1 MRNCGFALKA
11 QHRIPYSNRM
21 TKDNQNRAAELLA
34 AYTVGDSDVRPWGS
48 YTVVAVGINEND
60 EEFCEKEIVVSPQQ
74 ILSLQSH
81 DHRREHW
88 IVKQGTLTV
97 VLDGE
102 RLTLKKGE
110 SVRIPLKGVHC
121 MANLGSGDVVVKE
134 IQSGICREED
144 IRRYFDAYGRGT
156 EAADDE
162 KTKAS
167 LAVYKE
173 ILDELKKG

>member
-1 MRNCGFALKA
+1 MNDCALKA
-11 QHRIPYSNRM
+11 GTGFPYSNHM
-21 TKDNQNRAAELLA
+21 TKDNQNRGAELLA

-60 EEFCEKEIVVSPQQ
+60 EEFCEKEIVVNPGQ

-102 RLTLKKGE
+102 RLTLPKGE
-110 SVRIPLKGVHC
+110 SVRIPLQGVHC
-121 MANLGSGDVVVKE
+121 MANLGTGDCVVKE

-156 EAADDE
+156 EPADDD
-162 KTKAS
+162 KTVRS

-173 ILDELKKG
+173 ILGELKKG